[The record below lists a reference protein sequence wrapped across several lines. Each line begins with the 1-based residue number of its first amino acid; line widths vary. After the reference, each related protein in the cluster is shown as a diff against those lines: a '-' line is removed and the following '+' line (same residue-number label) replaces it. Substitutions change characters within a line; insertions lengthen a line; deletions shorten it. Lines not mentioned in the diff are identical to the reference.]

1 MTRRTQ
7 VGWTYFAVEIC
18 TLLLR
23 VASALDIY
31 SALNISDSDAF
42 FSCVV
47 QIAIFGF
54 VSMLGYWL
62 SVWVNKDS
70 PKEAFSALGIKKIS
84 IKGWLLIVPICICTM
99 VVSTG
104 ISFVW
109 QMTLRMIGFTH
120 ISSQTDYASI
130 GVLFKELALVA
141 LLPGVFEELSHRGL
155 LYAGYKECKWQF
167 VIVSGVLFSLMH
179 QNIVQTGYTFFFG
192 VVLALITYYTGSI
205 WGGILIHFVNNG
217 WSVFSSYVSQ
227 NGGTFNFINTIS
239 DWLYDSVFGMLVALL
254 AVLLCAAL
262 LVICLWGMR
271 KLSVKDG
278 FVSDTP
284 FEKPSDE
291 VKPLYKDIP
300 FILTVLVGICAT
312 AFSFVWGMTR

>member
-7 VGWTYFAVEIC
+7 VGWIYFAVVMC

-47 QIAIFGF
+47 QIVIFGF

-62 SVWVNKDS
+62 SVYANKDN
-70 PKEAFSALGIKKIS
+70 PKEAFGALGIKKMS
-84 IKGWLLIVPICICTM
+84 AKCWLLILPICVCTI

-120 ISSQTDYASI
+120 VSSPTDYSSI

-141 LLPGVFEELSHRGL
+141 LLPGIFEEIAHRGL
-155 LYAGYKECKWQF
+155 IYAGYKECKWQF

-192 VVLALITYYTGSI
+192 VAIALITYYTGSI
-205 WGGILIHFVNNG
+205 WGGILIHFANNA

-227 NGGTFNFINTIS
+227 NGGVFNFINVVS
-239 DWLYDSVFGMLVALL
+239 DWIYDSAFGMMVGIL
-254 AVLLCAAL
+254 AVLLCAVL
-262 LVICLWGMR
+262 LVLCYWGMR
-271 KLSVKDG
+271 KLSVKSG
-278 FVSDTP
+278 LVSDTP
-284 FEKPSDE
+284 FEKPNED
-291 VKPLYKDIP
+291 VTPLYKDVP

-312 AFSFVWGMTR
+312 TFSFVWGMMR

>member
-1 MTRRTQ
+1 MTRRAY
-7 VGWTYFAVEIC
+7 VGWTYFAVVIC

-54 VSMLGYWL
+54 ISMLGYWL
-62 SVWVNKDS
+62 GVYFNKEN
-70 PKEAFSALGIKKIS
+70 PRQAFSDLGVKKIS
-84 IKGWLLIVPICICTM
+84 IKGWLLILPICICAI

-104 ISFVW
+104 VSFVW
-109 QMTLRMIGFTH
+109 QMALRMIGFTH
-120 ISSQTDYASI
+120 ISSQTDYSSV
-130 GVLFKELALVA
+130 GVLIKELALTA

-155 LYAGYKECKWQF
+155 IYAGYKESKWQF

-192 VVLALITYYTGSI
+192 VTLALITYYTGSM
-205 WGGILIHFVNNG
+205 WGGIFIHFANNA
-217 WSVFSSYVSQ
+217 WAVFSGYVSQ
-227 NGGTFNFINTIS
+227 NGGTFNFINVIS
-239 DWLYDSVFGMLVALL
+239 DWLYGSAFGMMVALL
-254 AVLLCAAL
+254 AVLLCSAL
-262 LVICLWGMR
+262 LVICFWAMR
-271 KLSVKDG
+271 KQSVKSG
-278 FVSDTP
+278 IISDTP
-284 FEKPSDE
+284 FEKPASD
-291 VKPLYKDIP
+291 VLPLYKDIP